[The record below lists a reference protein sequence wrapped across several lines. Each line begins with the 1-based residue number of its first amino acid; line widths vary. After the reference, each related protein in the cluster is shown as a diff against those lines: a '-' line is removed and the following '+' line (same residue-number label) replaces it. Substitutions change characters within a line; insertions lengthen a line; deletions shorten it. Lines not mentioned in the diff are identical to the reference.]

1 MMTFWMGSKSC
12 TIGSAPAE
20 IGGFVCL
27 LGQCPAGEVPRRSPP
42 RRART
47 QQKILSGETRGGSE
61 IRLSTVFLDNHM
73 IRFERRK

>member
-27 LGQCPAGEVPRRSPP
+27 VGSVRPAKCPGDPRLVEPGRNKKYFPGKP
-42 RRART
+42 GAV
-47 QQKILSGETRGGSE
+47 QKFGCQPSFWIIT
-61 IRLSTVFLDNHM
+61 
-73 IRFERRK
+73 